1 MLDIAQLRRHLLAL
15 YGDDDA
21 VKRQALQSL
30 RQYDEQEWATA
41 PAEAIDSLLTALT
54 GRLPNGFKHPSAQ
67 KEAATILG
75 NMGTRSKSAIPQL
88 IGWLHEGVPDS
99 VREAAAAA
107 LGKIGKEARA
117 AVDRLVQL
125 LGDSRPALSA
135 QAARALGGIGCAD
148 DRVRSALVNLWAS
161 RLQLRI
167 GDAQV
172 AIALCKLHI
181 AAPNLL
187 GTVTRTL
194 VVDQDVCLRKAAA
207 EALAWCG
214 KNETDVVPALLT
226 AALGDTNE
234 EVRQAAQAGLGQ
246 MRLAREQAIRLSS
259 RQLGESAYAEAALR
273 KSGQPAVPA
282 LIEALGTD
290 EPATRVKAARTLGC
304 LGEGAA
310 AAAPALTAALQDDD
324 PDVRLAAAKGLW
336 SVTKAADAVVPALV
350 ALLEVDGADV
360 QDSDS
365 RRRFLQTVM
374 EALGRIGPPATVA
387 VPALAAVAK
396 DANRHIRESAAV
408 ALRQIRP
415 AVANTTGLRR

>member
-1 MLDIAQLRRHLLAL
+1 MLDLAQLRQHLLAL
-15 YGDDDA
+15 HGDDDT
-21 VKRQALQSL
+21 VKWQALHSL
-30 RQYDEQEWATA
+30 RQHDEQAWATA

-54 GRLPNGFKHPSAQ
+54 GRRANGFKHPSAQ

-135 QAARALGGIGCAD
+135 QAARALSSIGCAD
-148 DRVRSALVNLWAS
+148 SRVRSALVNLWAS

-167 GDAQV
+167 GDVQV

-207 EALAWCG
+207 EALAWCA

-234 EVRQAAQAGLGQ
+234 EVRQAAQAGLDQ
-246 MRLAREQAIRLSS
+246 MRLSHEKAIRLCS
-259 RQLGESAYAEAALR
+259 RQLGDSAYAEAALR
-273 KSGQPAVPA
+273 KGGQPAVPA

-304 LGEGAA
+304 LGDV
-310 AAAPALTAALQDDD
+310 AAAPALTAALKDDD

-350 ALLEVDGADV
+350 ALLEVEGADG
-360 QDSDS
+360 QDSDR
-365 RRRFLQTVM
+365 RRRFLQTVI
-374 EALGRIGPPATVA
+374 EALGRIGPPAKAA

-396 DANRHIRESAAV
+396 DTNRHIRESAAV

-415 AVANTTGLRR
+415 AVADTTGLRR